1 MSEEQGEK
9 KLDPTEQL
17 RGIRD
22 TYMDVWAKAM
32 GELVNTEA
40 YAKQSGATLDAYLAA
55 SQPFRASLEK
65 AMVNALQQFSMP
77 TRPDFISLAE
87 RLTNLEMRLDDMDAK
102 LDRIESAV
110 TKFVASPPHGE
121 APRQVAEP
129 EPLAINTEIDK
140 PVPKPE
146 PAPSNAA
153 PKATHPSKKSK
164 KKGGR

>member
-9 KLDPTEQL
+9 RLDSTEQF
-17 RGIRD
+17 REIRD

-110 TKFVASPPHGE
+110 TKSAASSSNSE
-121 APRQVAEP
+121 APKPVAEREPSAHQIP
-129 EPLAINTEIDK
+129 EPAAK
-140 PVPKPE
+140 VE
-146 PAPSNAA
+146 PAPSTGA
-153 PKATHPSKKSK
+153 PRATHASRKSK